1 LTKEQVELALSKY
14 DQAEKVGE
22 LKPLLADGR
31 AKWIT
36 IKTALEAPVMASAQ
50 TEPAPELD
58 VPTAAGVEESAPVV
72 AKLEIKPETTWK
84 NWMSWA
90 KGFLIKVLG
99 K

>member
-1 LTKEQVELALSKY
+1 M
-14 DQAEKVGE
+14 
-22 LKPLLADGR
+22 
-31 AKWIT
+31 T
-36 IKTALEAPVMASAQ
+36 IKAALEAPVIASAQ

-58 VPTAAGVEESAPVV
+58 VPTAAGVEDFEPVL
-72 AKLEIKPETTWK
+72 AKVEIKPETTWR